1 MTRIAQ
7 SFKQMSLPAN
17 ATAILGRACASTIQ
31 TVWSNTLL
39 RPWLDVFHR
48 NHMPPAISKVIFVE
62 KAGSFFPS
70 DSSESGAS
78 IVFHPIFKFWIWLAI
93 MRGADDELMKVIVLP
108 SHNNLKHLMQ
118 TQKRSLTRN
127 HDLAPDRWFNVSKT
141 NMQLIDYVG

>member
-7 SFKQMSLPAN
+7 SFKQMLIPSN

-31 TVWSNTLL
+31 TVWSHTLL

-78 IVFHPIFKFWIWLAI
+78 IVFNPIFKFWIWLPFI
-93 MRGADDELMKVIVLP
+93 RGHTVDFIHMLFLH
-108 SHNNLKHLMQ
+108 SH
-118 TQKRSLTRN
+118 
-127 HDLAPDRWFNVSKT
+127 
-141 NMQLIDYVG
+141 